1 MIVTLL
7 CSTRYQVWWQNLD
20 EHLTISGLQTL
31 QILAVSFK
39 WTILD
44 NKILVITS
52 NSAKFFFPNKL
63 CVYSNFRKHWP
74 VPGVDLG
81 LSEGGGTQEWIS
93 AHTTY
98 RLFGLWSI
106 YHNARYKA
114 RAHLM
119 DFKKSNKMCILLKQE
134 VWCGC
139 NSSEHIYKLC
149 VCYNTLEAIMYLV
162 FELWNLVFKCVLR
175 NRNGSCDV
183 VDTIPWKVKGLYYIM
198 YNNYDVYVPAL
209 LHKL

>member
-81 LSEGGGTQEWIS
+81 LSVSRYPGVDLWSSGSGC

-98 RLFGLWSI
+98 RLFGFWSI
-106 YHNARYKA
+106 KNIRFKA
-114 RAHLM
+114 RLM
-119 DFKKSNKMCILLKQE
+119 DFQKVQQNVLMKQE
-134 VWCGC
+134 VWWVQLLRR
-139 NSSEHIYKLC
+139 YKLFIC
-149 VCYNTLEAIMYLV
+149 CSTLEGLV
-162 FELWNLVFKCVLR
+162 LNCQ
-175 NRNGSCDV
+175 
-183 VDTIPWKVKGLYYIM
+183 IYY
-198 YNNYDVYVPAL
+198 
-209 LHKL
+209 